1 LKFKNLNSNL
11 KDSELIEYL
20 KIYYSHIV
28 NGVSFVTKNQQKYK
42 NIICFMFKI
51 DLRFQNS
58 LRQDSDL
65 RINVRLA
72 NVLVYPVSY
81 TQEIS

>member
-1 LKFKNLNSNL
+1 
-11 KDSELIEYL
+11 
-20 KIYYSHIV
+20 
-28 NGVSFVTKNQQKYK
+28 
-42 NIICFMFKI
+42 MFKI